1 MGTYILVQY
10 LPLIRIV
17 LKIIRFCLEGKSHT
31 STHSSRKKLIANP
44 TGKTQYGM
52 SDLSPINSPL
62 LFFELGIARNKEWS
76 VV

>member
-1 MGTYILVQY
+1 MGTYILAQY

-17 LKIIRFCLEGKSHT
+17 VKEIIRFCLEGKSHT

-62 LFFELGIARNKEWS
+62 LFFELGI
-76 VV
+76 VVKSEV